1 MILKTLTLIGGMCGA
16 AVLSQFP
23 EFTQQYMQRLGG
35 QVDALSVVIQDFD
48 TSARKADM
56 TREAA
61 LASMGGS
68 VFLENRRSDMRATI
82 ERHQKLGDDLTV
94 LTQATPIARVS
105 MPHRLRDQALV
116 RATYDTFRPALPLTI
131 EGAVSAGIGFVGGWA
146 VVAGLFH
153 FLLWPFRRRR
163 RHARL

>member
-1 MILKTLTLIGGMCGA
+1 MIIKTLTLIGGMFGA
-16 AVLSQFP
+16 ATLSQFP

-35 QVDALSVVIQDFD
+35 QVDALTTVINDFD

-82 ERHQKLGDDLTV
+82 ERHRRLEDDLVV
-94 LTQATPIARVS
+94 LSAATPIARVS
-105 MPHRLRDQALV
+105 MPHRLRDQDLV
-116 RATYDTFRPALPLTI
+116 RATYDSFRPALPLTL
-131 EGAVSAGIGFVGGWA
+131 EGALSASAGFIAGWA
-146 VVAGLFH
+146 IIAALLH
-153 FLLWPFRRRR
+153 FLAWPFRRRR
-163 RHARL
+163 PARL

>member
-1 MILKTLTLIGGMCGA
+1 MIFKTLTLIGGMFGA
-16 AVLSQFP
+16 AALSQFP

-35 QVDALSVVIQDFD
+35 QVDALSTVIGDFD

-68 VFLENRRSDMRATI
+68 VFLENRRTDMRATI
-82 ERHQKLGDDLTV
+82 ERHRKLEDDLAV
-94 LTQATPIARVS
+94 LSAATPIARVS
-105 MPHRLRDQALV
+105 MPHRLRDQTLV
-116 RATYDTFRPALPLTI
+116 RATYETFRPALPLTL
-131 EGAVSAGIGFVGGWA
+131 EGILSAAVGFVAGWA
-146 VVAGLFH
+146 IIAALLH

-163 RHARL
+163 PARL